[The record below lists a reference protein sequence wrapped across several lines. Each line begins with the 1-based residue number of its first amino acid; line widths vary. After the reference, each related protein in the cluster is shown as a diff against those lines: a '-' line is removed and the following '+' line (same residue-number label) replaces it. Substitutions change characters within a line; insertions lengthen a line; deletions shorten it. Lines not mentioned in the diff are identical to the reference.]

1 MEKGEM
7 ILPKRYWWIL
17 ITYLATQF
25 SIFLGFP
32 LLNLF
37 GVEHEKIP
45 GLWSSYSFSVGLI
58 IILLL
63 LRPDMKLRHRNDGR
77 VSRGEAIK
85 WSFIGIFMA
94 YGAQIA
100 AAMIEMQVF
109 GIEPGSENTE
119 VLVEIAKLTPI
130 FMLVTAVIG
139 PILEEIIFRMIIFG
153 TLYKRFNFWI
163 AAVLSSILFAVVH
176 MDFTHLLIYTAMG
189 FVFAYLYVRTKRIIV
204 PIIAHVAMNS
214 FVMLIQVVFGEQI
227 MELQKQL
234 EEVQTFIGGFML

>member
-1 MEKGEM
+1 M
-7 ILPKRYWWIL
+7 PKRYWWIL
-17 ITYLATQF
+17 VTYLVTQF

-32 LLNLF
+32 LLDSL
-37 GVEHEKIP
+37 GVEHQRIP
-45 GLWSSYSFSVGLI
+45 GLWSVYSFTIGLV
-58 IILLL
+58 IILIL
-63 LRPDMKLRHRNDGR
+63 LRPDMNLRHRSEGR

-85 WSFIGIFMA
+85 WSFIGVFMA

-119 VLVEIAKLTPI
+119 VLIQIAKITPI

-153 TLYKRFNFWI
+153 TLYKRFNFFI
-163 AAVLSSILFAVVH
+163 AAMISSLLFAVVH

-227 MELQKQL
+227 LELQKQL